1 MNLNIFLTLF
11 ILVFIAGY
19 LTGFIIKIYACADA
33 KDSRLKRNLKKGE
46 LEETGQKYESDPK
59 QFHNSLASRFTDKG
73 NTFTDLVCETEDVD
87 SQKYV
92 ERKRKHQTKAYN
104 YANIKENE
112 G

>member
-19 LTGFIIKIYACADA
+19 LTSFIITIYTYADA
-33 KDSRLKRNLKKGE
+33 KDSKHKNFKKRE
-46 LEETGQKYESDPK
+46 SEENVQVYESDPE

-104 YANIKENE
+104 YANIKKNE